1 MDTIVRDRRPPLIG
15 EERRRRILEVLAR
28 RGAVQVSELTKAFGY
43 SEATLR
49 RDLQR
54 LENEGRLRRAHGGAV
69 DVGDSAELELPPNDK
84 AILQVAEKQAIAAA
98 AAQLVRPGEV
108 IALNG
113 GTTTLELARK
123 LKTIGDLRVVTNSIG
138 IATELAGLPGV
149 EVTVT
154 GGALRRTLELIGP
167 LAEQALVNFYVDK
180 AFIGVDGLSV
190 QHGLT
195 TYNQAEAQADRT
207 MIGQARRVIVV
218 ADHTKLGRVTMALIV
233 SIRGVATVVT
243 DSGAAAAQLDALRSA
258 GLEVVVGV

>member
-123 LKTIGDLRVVTNSIG
+123 LKTIGDLLGHRSAESTCVYLRLDVDELRDVALDLP
-138 IATELAGLPGV
+138 ATRR
-149 EVTVT
+149 T
-154 GGALRRTLELIGP
+154 GGHP
-167 LAEQALVNFYVDK
+167 
-180 AFIGVDGLSV
+180 
-190 QHGLT
+190 
-195 TYNQAEAQADRT
+195 
-207 MIGQARRVIVV
+207 
-218 ADHTKLGRVTMALIV
+218 
-233 SIRGVATVVT
+233 
-243 DSGAAAAQLDALRSA
+243 
-258 GLEVVVGV
+258 